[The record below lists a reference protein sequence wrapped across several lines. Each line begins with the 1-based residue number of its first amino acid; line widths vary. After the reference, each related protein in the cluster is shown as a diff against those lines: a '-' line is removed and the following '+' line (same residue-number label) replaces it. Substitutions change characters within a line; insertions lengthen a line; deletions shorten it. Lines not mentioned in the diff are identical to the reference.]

1 MKNNLAGKI
10 SGWLAGRGM
19 LLVLLLLAVFLGFAT
34 LADQNPND
42 AEAGTALA
50 KTLGQSN
57 GGNKNILI
65 VVRPSEEDSLFAQ
78 AVETEVLKQKG
89 VVAGIV
95 RGSPSDARAS
105 LERLQKEGVKLD
117 AIACNH
123 FTAGWSI
130 FENMGVKFPGL
141 GDVKIVEPVS
151 YRWPNFLKRENL
163 MNIVNQIA
171 VIAILAVGMTFVI
184 LTGGIDLSVGAM
196 IAFSAVLVARLIR
209 DFGGGVDATVTA
221 LIVSSLATIGV
232 CAFMGMFSG
241 VMVACFSIPSFIA
254 TLAMMLIAGGLA
266 YLISD
271 GQSIDRIPESFMWLG
286 RGSTVMRIPVAVVLT
301 AVIYLIA
308 HIAMT
313 RTIFGRYVYAV
324 GGNREAARLSGV
336 SVLGVLVLVYTVSG
350 ALAGLGGI
358 VMASQLKSGAPTYG
372 HMYELYVIAAVV
384 VGGTSLAGG
393 EGKITGTLIGALI
406 LAVIQNGMNL
416 LGFDSNMQKCILG
429 GVLILAILLDGSR
442 LKLSR

>member
-1 MKNNLAGKI
+1 MNSAFAVKLTR
-10 SGWLAGRGM
+10 WLAGRGM
-19 LLVLLLLAVFLGFAT
+19 LLVLLLLAAFLGFAT

-42 AEAGTALA
+42 AEAGIGLA
-50 KTLGQSN
+50 KTVDGL
-57 GGNKNILI
+57 KNILI
-65 VVRPSEEDSLFAQ
+65 VVRPSEEDAIFARAIENQ
-78 AVETEVLKQKG
+78 IARQKG
-89 VVAGIV
+89 TVVEIIQGT
-95 RGSPSDARAS
+95 PSEARS
-105 LERLQKEGVKLD
+105 CLERLQKDGVKLD
-117 AIACNH
+117 AIVCNH
-123 FTAGWSI
+123 FTATWSI

-141 GDVKIVEPVS
+141 GDVRIIEPAS
-151 YRWPNFLKRENL
+151 YRWPNFFKRDNL
-163 MNIVNQIA
+163 VNIVNQIA

-209 DFGGGVDATVTA
+209 DYGGGVEAQTPA
-221 LIVSSLATIGV
+221 LLGCSIAAVGV
-232 CAFMGMFSG
+232 CALMGMFSG
-241 VMVACFSIPSFIA
+241 TMVACFSIPPFIT

-271 GQSIDRIPESFMWLG
+271 GQSIDRVPESFMWLG
-286 RGSTVMRIPVAVVLT
+286 RGSTLMRIPVAVVLT
-301 AVIYLIA
+301 AIIYLIA
-308 HIAMT
+308 HLAMT

-336 SVLGVLVLVYTVSG
+336 SVLGVLILVYTLSG
-350 ALAGLGGI
+350 ALAGLGGV

-416 LGFDSNMQKCILG
+416 LGFDSNTQKCILG
-429 GVLILAILLDGSR
+429 GVLLLAILLDGSR
-442 LKLSR
+442 YKLNR